1 MKNGNYIGTYNF
13 HNQYREGVDRL
24 LKKLKQNNYE
34 IHLLSGDN
42 DSEKNYLQKQFPEIS
57 AYSFNQKPSDK
68 LAYIKQLQLQGKKVM
83 MVGDGLNDAGA
94 LAQSDVG
101 ISVSEDVNVFTP
113 ASDAIIDASRLKDL
127 PEFLRFCKQA
137 MQTIGYSY
145 GLAITY
151 NIIGICF
158 ALSNHLSPLVAAII
172 MPLSTATIISFVTLM
187 TNYFSRKINQ

>member
-1 MKNGNYIGTYNF
+1 
-13 HNQYREGVDRL
+13 
-24 LKKLKQNNYE
+24 
-34 IHLLSGDN
+34 
-42 DSEKNYLQKQFPEIS
+42 
-57 AYSFNQKPSDK
+57 
-68 LAYIKQLQLQGKKVM
+68 
-83 MVGDGLNDAGA
+83 VGDGLNDAGA
-94 LAQSDVG
+94 LAQSNVG

-172 MPLSTATIISFVTLM
+172 MPLSTATIIGFVTFM
-187 TNYFSRKINQ
+187 TNWFARKINQ

>member
-1 MKNGNYIGTYNF
+1 FSSRRRHTRF
-13 HNQYREGVDRL
+13 SRDWSSDVCSSDLDRL

-57 AYSFNQKPSDK
+57 SYSFNQKPSDK

-113 ASDAIIDASRLKDL
+113 ASDAIIDASR
-127 PEFLRFCKQA
+127 
-137 MQTIGYSY
+137 
-145 GLAITY
+145 
-151 NIIGICF
+151 
-158 ALSNHLSPLVAAII
+158 
-172 MPLSTATIISFVTLM
+172 
-187 TNYFSRKINQ
+187 